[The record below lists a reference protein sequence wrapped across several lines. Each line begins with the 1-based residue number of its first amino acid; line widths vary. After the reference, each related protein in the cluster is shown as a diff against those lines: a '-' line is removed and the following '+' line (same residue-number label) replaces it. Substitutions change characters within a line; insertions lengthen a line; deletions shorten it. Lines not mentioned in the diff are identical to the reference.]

1 MNAKLKKG
9 KANKYVEIN
18 ANERNTEH
26 VKIQNQKFEN
36 TKCCQGSMKPGTL
49 MLSGE
54 ESSILSVCVQL

>member
-1 MNAKLKKG
+1 MQNLKKG

-26 VKIQNQKFEN
+26 IKLQNHKFEN
-36 TKCCQGSMKPGTL
+36 TKCWQGSMKTGTF

-54 ESSILSVCVQL
+54 ESGILSVCMQL